1 LGDHRDQAEEWPSDA
16 WPSVSETDADSGPVA
31 LPDAP
36 ALARLVSNVTG
47 PMCGKTFAP
56 ASEHARGQSICGRMF
71 LLPLQGKRD
80 INIILSSDAAG
91 SEALGAAM
99 FGRPPQQLTRQMV
112 DDAIRELLNMVAGQ
126 VQKHLKIDQPLG
138 LPRPIS
144 LAELT
149 AAVGVGFSDALLLTS
164 SGIGDMKLWI
174 FERTHD
180 EKTVTAPGGGF
191 VRSLFRKLTS
201 H

>member
-1 LGDHRDQAEEWPSDA
+1 MGDHRDEAEEWPADA
-16 WPSVSETDADSGPVA
+16 WPSITASDADSGPVA

-56 ASEHARGQSICGRMF
+56 ADDRVRGQSICGRMF
-71 LLPLQGKRD
+71 LLPIQGERD
-80 INIILSSDAAG
+80 ISIILSSDAAG

-99 FGRPPQQLTRQMV
+99 FGRPPQQLTRKMV
-112 DDAIRELLNMVAGQ
+112 DDAIAELLNMVAGQ
-126 VQKHLKIDQPLG
+126 IQKHLKIDQPLG

-144 LAELT
+144 VADLT
-149 AAVGVGFSDALLLTS
+149 AEAGVDFSDSLLLTS

-174 FERTHD
+174 FEKTHD
-180 EKTVTAPGGGF
+180 EKTVSAPGGGF
-191 VRSLFRKLTS
+191 VRSLLRKLTW

>member
-1 LGDHRDQAEEWPSDA
+1 MLATGEWPSIGDD
-16 WPSVSETDADSGPVA
+16 EADNGPVA

-36 ALARLVSNVTG
+36 ELARLVSNVTV

-56 ASEHARGQSICGRMF
+56 AADHVRGQSICGRMF
-71 LLPLQGKRD
+71 LLPIQGKRD
-80 INIILSSDAAG
+80 ISIILSTDSAG
-91 SEALGAAM
+91 GEALGAAM
-99 FGRPPQQLTRQMV
+99 FGRPPQQLTRAMV

-126 VQKHLKIDQPLG
+126 IQKYLKIDQPLG

-144 LAELT
+144 LADLADEG
-149 AAVGVGFSDALLLTS
+149 GVGFNDALLLTS
-164 SGIGDMKLWI
+164 DGTGDMKLWI
-174 FERTHD
+174 FERTPD
-180 EKTVTAPGGGF
+180 EKTPAAKGRGF